1 MWGGIGRTV
10 SEGQDGHACSLCST
24 AINCPPLASPGR
36 CSARARLPAAPT
48 FASIGGATK
57 PVEMLMTPEERMLLD
72 EALGRAN
79 AALALARTLTQTLG
93 ELGIIPPAHLL
104 DMQDVSAL
112 VLEEAMGDQRA
123 MPDLAVQLRETRS
136 TTAMLDDLPLFRAA
150 RAARRS

>member
-1 MWGGIGRTV
+1 
-10 SEGQDGHACSLCST
+10 
-24 AINCPPLASPGR
+24 
-36 CSARARLPAAPT
+36 LPAAPT